1 VQHHAKNVK
10 KNQCHVITKS
20 RALIFYVHLQ
30 AKENPAH
37 ANPIRLR

>member
-1 VQHHAKNVK
+1 VQHHAMNEK
-10 KNQCHVITKS
+10 KNPYHVITKS

-37 ANPIRLR
+37 ANAIRLR